1 MCVSPR
7 RSSAAV
13 YWERESFP
21 LVCELIFYE
30 LGVGFELNRDLDVQ
44 SSSSSLFIP
53 HPYCRTSLTNFCVR
67 LCTLIPRPLTNSK
80 LGYAP
85 GLLSHPSKYVSAFRN
100 VCVWV
105 RAGEGRFLIY
115 LLLTLSVISSAE
127 GKRSPCLLIMP
138 EILKRFHQ
146 TWIINSFGQD
156 HLG

>member
-1 MCVSPR
+1 MFCGAILYHRALITPAATHIDTVCGLCVCVVIYLKPPRSAVCVSPR

-100 VCVWV
+100 VCV
-105 RAGEGRFLIY
+105 
-115 LLLTLSVISSAE
+115 
-127 GKRSPCLLIMP
+127 
-138 EILKRFHQ
+138 
-146 TWIINSFGQD
+146 
-156 HLG
+156 